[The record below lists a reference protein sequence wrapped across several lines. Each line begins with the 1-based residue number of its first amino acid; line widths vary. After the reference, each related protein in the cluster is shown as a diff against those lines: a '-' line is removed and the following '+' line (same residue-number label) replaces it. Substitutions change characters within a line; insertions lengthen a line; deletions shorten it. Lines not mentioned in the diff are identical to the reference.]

1 MREKYD
7 DNYFMREAIKQAG
20 QAYQQGEVPIGC
32 VIVCND
38 KIIARGYNMTEQ
50 LKDCTAHAEILA
62 ITSAEHVLQSKYLK
76 DCTLYV
82 TIEPCLMCAGAIF
95 WSQISKIV
103 YGAKDDK
110 RGVSLYID
118 RPYHPKTKIISG
130 ILEEECAKLVKDF
143 FKNKR

>member
-1 MREKYD
+1 MKEDYD
-7 DNYFMREAIKQAG
+7 DNYFMQEALKQAG
-20 QAYQQGEVPIGC
+20 QAYKLGEVPIGC

-50 LKDCTAHAEILA
+50 LKDSTAHAEILA

-76 DCTLYV
+76 DCALYV

-95 WSQISKIV
+95 WSQISKVV

-110 RGVSLYID
+110 RGISLYID
-118 RPYHPKTKIISG
+118 HPYHPKTKIIG
-130 ILEEECAKLVKDF
+130 GVLKEECAKLVKDF
-143 FKNKR
+143 FRNKR